1 MSDPAAVPIHVDRLT
16 CRYGEFTAVDDV
28 TFTVERGEIYALLGT
43 NGAGKTTTLEAL
55 EGHRVPS
62 SGSVRVLAASPTDRA
77 RVRPRMGVILQESG
91 FAAELTA
98 EESVDLVGAISGRT
112 DDSARLLDRV
122 GLAGKRRTR
131 VAQLSGGERRR
142 LDFATA
148 IYGSPELVFLDEPTT
163 ALDPAARDRLWDVVT
178 QLRDTGTTILMTT
191 HYLEEAE
198 RYADRIGL
206 MHAGRLQHEGTLAEL
221 VAAFPAHIEF
231 RAQTGDRALP
241 GPFERNDTD
250 RFSAQTR
257 SPQEDMLRLLRW
269 AEAEGVGLDGLRCTP
284 SSLTEIFRG
293 LDRQPGSV
301 TREEARR

>member
-16 CRYGEFTAVDDV
+16 CRYGEFTAVDDL

-55 EGHRVPS
+55 EGHRIPT
-62 SGSVRVLAASPTDRA
+62 SGSVRVLAASPTDRG
-77 RVRPRMGVILQESG
+77 RVRPRMGVMLQESG

-98 EESVDLVGAISGRT
+98 EESVDLIGAISGRM

-163 ALDPAARDRLWDVVT
+163 ALDPAARDHLWEVVM
-178 QLRDTGTTILMTT
+178 QLREAGTTILMTT

-198 RYADRIGL
+198 QYADRIGL
-206 MHAGRLQHEGTLAEL
+206 MHAGRLEHEGSLAEL

-231 RAQTGDRALP
+231 RADPGSRELP
-241 GPFERNDTD
+241 GSFERHGADL
-250 RFSAQTR
+250 FSLQTR
-257 SPQEDMLRLLRW
+257 SPQEDLLRLLRW
-269 AEAEGVGLDGLRCTP
+269 AEAEGVGLGGLRCTP

-293 LDRQPGSV
+293 LERHPEPVVRVGGRS
-301 TREEARR
+301 